1 MQAFYPSLD
10 DIGLDGVDFVSIW
23 GHSLCPR
30 GHAFEA
36 ENEDNPPADTADLD
50 NDTLLMSMS
59 GCRTIP
65 MPWYGK
71 GWVPWGRRRQM
82 TRDYGL
88 LKLPSYKEGG
98 LAEIFFWSFPLC
110 LSNGNLWSN
119 YSMYREEATAAL
131 SPCGYGARRLHHFEA
146 NTTTDIIDFFGLL
159 ILNRLR
165 GCKEGITSPWRVT
178 GCGVSSAGRFV
189 AWMPRDKF
197 RVSGEYFL
205 FYDADVTPNEAN
217 RQ

>member
-1 MQAFYPSLD
+1 
-10 DIGLDGVDFVSIW
+10 
-23 GHSLCPR
+23 
-30 GHAFEA
+30 
-36 ENEDNPPADTADLD
+36 
-50 NDTLLMSMS
+50 MS

-82 TRDYGL
+82 TRDSGL
-88 LKLPSYKEGG
+88 LKLPSYKDGG
-98 LAEIFFWSFPLC
+98 HEEIFFWSFPLC

-119 YSMYREEATAAL
+119 CSMYRDEATAAL

-165 GCKEGITSPWRVT
+165 GCKEGINRYRSMFFV
-178 GCGVSSAGRFV
+178 V
-189 AWMPRDKF
+189 AWSRYCQC
-197 RVSGEYFL
+197 VYFVQH
-205 FYDADVTPNEAN
+205 DDSRRISKA
-217 RQ
+217 